1 MTPIKPIKVL
11 TVLHSHNSGGA
22 EHHALQLM
30 KGLRA
35 RGHVPMFAG
44 PMDGWLGDQVRA
56 AGLAWHHI
64 PLHGL
69 IDFPSVL
76 RLALLARRTGA
87 QLIHGHLTRGA
98 WYAGLAGRLARVANV
113 ATAHSDNAGRH
124 FGRADR
130 IIAVSGAVARFL
142 EREGYRPERIRMVH
156 HGIADIAARLP
167 ADVRART
174 RAALGLA
181 DDMPCLLMAAR
192 IVSAKGHDTALHAL
206 ARLKDQPWT
215 LLLAGNHQRDLGPQ
229 IQALAAELGLAER
242 VRFLGLRDDVPALMA
257 AADVLLAPSRRE
269 ALSLTLLEAS
279 ACRLPIVASTTGG
292 IGEVVE
298 EGASGRL
305 VPPDDPAALAAALG
319 PLLADPALR
328 QAYGARA
335 RVRYETGFTENAMFD
350 RTLAVYQEVVAP

>member
-1 MTPIKPIKVL
+1 MRAMKVL

-35 RGHVPMFAG
+35 RGHEPMFAG

-87 QLIHGHLTRGA
+87 DLIHGHLTRGA
-98 WYAGLAGRLARVANV
+98 WYAGLAGKLARVANV

-142 EREGYRPERIRMVH
+142 ERQGYRPERIRMVH

-167 ADVRART
+167 QDARART
-174 RAALGLA
+174 RAALGLTG
-181 DDMPCLLMAAR
+181 DEPCMLMAAR
-192 IVSAKGHDTALHAL
+192 IVSAKGHDTALQAL
-206 ARLKDQPWT
+206 ARLKNQPWT

-229 IQALAAELGLAER
+229 IQALAAQLGLAER

-257 AADVLLAPSRRE
+257 ASDLLLAPSRRE

-298 EGASGRL
+298 EGASGLL

-319 PLLADPALR
+319 PLLADPARR

-335 RVRYETGFTENAMFD
+335 RARYETGFTEDAMFE
-350 RTLAVYQEVVAP
+350 RTLAVYREVAGS